1 MLKQFILIYR
11 IIVFTFIMVI
21 TSTIILFS
29 LEPKNDNFYCGVESD
44 REFCGLRSNVYHDF
58 SPSGFRANKTGNL
71 LVENNCLSCHAY
83 NEIIVGPPLND
94 IFDKNRDVNWVR
106 KFIQN
111 PKKLIDS
118 KDTMAVKLF
127 NEYSQQ
133 YMTSFNLSDSE
144 IDSILADIQFHSDV
158 VY

>member
-1 MLKQFILIYR
+1 MLKQVILIYR

-29 LEPKNDNFYCGVESD
+29 LESNNDNFYCGVESD
-44 REFCGLRSNVYHDF
+44 REFCGLRSNVYPNF

-94 IFDKNRDVNWVR
+94 IFDKNRDLKWLR
-106 KFIQN
+106 KFIKN
-111 PKKLIDS
+111 SKKLIDS
-118 KDTMAVKLF
+118 KDPLAVEVF
-127 NEYSQQ
+127 NEYGKQ
-133 YMTSFNLSDSE
+133 YMPSFNLSDNE